1 MLIFIYINIEIIY
14 DNYHW
19 YIIDIDTKHGP
30 ITNLDKKITA
40 MSKKLVGRHVKN
52 LWRHCNFSDLWAIW
66 SNPKAG
72 FQTHKKL
79 TCKTCKTPVK
89 LIFSLIVAFIKQK
102 LKAELKNLKNTALI
116 LLLWV
121 KVLFLQKMLIFAKNG
136 DISKIKEVL
145 VLKGMFFKN
154 AYFERKF
161 LKCLRKLTWVGSNDL
176 NFFEKW
182 MLWVVRFWGAD
193 NVFLTIWI
201 SFALNFYYYIQIQ
214 YACFRKCQVYL
225 TPQRC

>member
-30 ITNLDKKITA
+30 ITNLDKRITA

-72 FQTHKKL
+72 FQTYKKL
-79 TCKTCKTPVK
+79 TYLT
-89 LIFSLIVAFIKQK
+89 
-102 LKAELKNLKNTALI
+102 
-116 LLLWV
+116 
-121 KVLFLQKMLIFAKNG
+121 KMPIFAKNG